1 MTARVRSLAE
11 LPRADILGTRV
22 TASRFHEAVHALNG
36 CIERREAAVFSAATV
51 HSVMLGYRDLEYRAV
66 VNASRYV
73 MADGVP
79 LVWAAR
85 RLGHAAE
92 RVHGDDLML
101 ECARVHLGWRWFL
114 LGGVSGQ
121 PEAVCDALHTRFP
134 ELVVVGTH
142 PTPKRP
148 LPEAENE
155 RVLEKIRESGADVVW
170 VGMGTPAQDAWM
182 AVNRERVDRPLVGVG
197 SAFDLLSGRTRP
209 TPEWM
214 KRRGLQW
221 VHRLVQEP
229 RRLAGRYG
237 VHNTLFLWH
246 FGQQLASA
254 RHRRRRARE

>member
-1 MTARVRSLAE
+1 M
-11 LPRADILGTRV
+11 
-22 TASRFHEAVHALNG
+22 
-36 CIERREAAVFSAATV
+36 
-51 HSVMLGYRDLEYRAV
+51 
-66 VNASRYV
+66 
-73 MADGVP
+73 
-79 LVWAAR
+79 
-85 RLGHAAE
+85 
-92 RVHGDDLML
+92 
-101 ECARVHLGWRWFL
+101 
-114 LGGVSGQ
+114 
-121 PEAVCDALHTRFP
+121 
-134 ELVVVGTH
+134 
-142 PTPKRP
+142 
-148 LPEAENE
+148 
-155 RVLEKIRESGADVVW
+155 LEKIRESGADVVW